1 MKNKLF
7 AAVMCA
13 ALILGFRTS
22 AETNTAGEDT
32 GIRINN
38 GTVEIKEDGDWEAIG
53 TVDAFKLAVAAYQEE
68 ADSQDEKSEEAPE
81 SEDIPLLATDED
93 GVILLNGE
101 SIGYRIVKEEAEDAE
116 ASASPSASAEA
127 EEDETDLSSAI
138 ETDKDG
144 MLYIDGKATGY
155 RLVKE
160 DAEEAEPSASASAEP
175 SASPKA
181 GASAEATAS
190 PKAGASAEPSA
201 SADAEEE
208 TDTLILST
216 EKDGTLMLNGEKTG
230 YRIEKIEA
238 EETAEADGETLHT
251 VTITFTDT
259 EGNEAGTQEL
269 SLADGIYNGKVEAP
283 EGYVLVSANRFTVK
297 GSDLAKTMIITEAA
311 EEDLYDVTLNFIDE
325 NGDDVD
331 TKTLQLAEG
340 TYTTNIL
347 DYEGKD
353 LTITAPDGYVNVS
366 PKTIT
371 VKGTTE
377 ADIIVKKGNTCGD
390 DASWSEKDQAC
401 TCNSG
406 YTGDPYDKGCAVKG

>member
-7 AAVMCA
+7 AAVLCA
-13 ALILGFRTS
+13 ALLLGFHTS

-53 TVDAFKLAVAAYQEE
+53 TVDAFKLAVQAYQEE
-68 ADSQDEKSEEAPE
+68 ADSQDDESEETPA
-81 SEDIPLLATDED
+81 SEDAPVLATDED

-101 SIGYRIVKEEAEDAE
+101 SIGYRIVREEEEAAE

-127 EEDETDLSSAI
+127 DEDETDLSSAI

-144 MLYIDGKATGY
+144 MLYIDGNATGY

-160 DAEEAEPSASASAEP
+160 DAEEAEASASPSASAKATASPKASASAEP
-175 SASPKA
+175 SAD
-181 GASAEATAS
+181 AEA
-190 PKAGASAEPSA
+190 E
-201 SADAEEE
+201 DV
-208 TDTLILST
+208 LILST
-216 EKDGTLMLNGEKTG
+216 AKDGSLLLNGEETG
-230 YRIEKIEA
+230 YRIEKAETEEP
-238 EETAEADGETLHT
+238 EETAEADEELHT

-259 EGNEAGTQEL
+259 EGNETGTQEL
-269 SLADGIYNGKVEAP
+269 ELADGTYNGKVEAP
-283 EGYVLVSANRFTVK
+283 EGYVLVSANRFTVN
-297 GSDLAKTMIITEAA
+297 GSDLAKTMIVTEAA

-331 TKTLQLAEG
+331 TETLQLAEG

-353 LTITAPDGYVNVS
+353 LTITAPDGYVNAS

-377 ADIIVKKGNTCGD
+377 ADIIVKKGSTCGD

>member
-1 MKNKLF
+1 M
-7 AAVMCA
+7 
-13 ALILGFRTS
+13 
-22 AETNTAGEDT
+22 
-32 GIRINN
+32 
-38 GTVEIKEDGDWEAIG
+38 
-53 TVDAFKLAVAAYQEE
+53 
-68 ADSQDEKSEEAPE
+68 
-81 SEDIPLLATDED
+81 
-93 GVILLNGE
+93 
-101 SIGYRIVKEEAEDAE
+101 
-116 ASASPSASAEA
+116 
-127 EEDETDLSSAI
+127 
-138 ETDKDG
+138 
-144 MLYIDGKATGY
+144 
-155 RLVKE
+155 
-160 DAEEAEPSASASAEP
+160 
-175 SASPKA
+175 
-181 GASAEATAS
+181 
-190 PKAGASAEPSA
+190 
-201 SADAEEE
+201 
-208 TDTLILST
+208 
-216 EKDGTLMLNGEKTG
+216 
-230 YRIEKIEA
+230 
-238 EETAEADGETLHT
+238 
-251 VTITFTDT
+251 
-259 EGNEAGTQEL
+259 
-269 SLADGIYNGKVEAP
+269 
-283 EGYVLVSANRFTVK
+283 LVSANRFTVK